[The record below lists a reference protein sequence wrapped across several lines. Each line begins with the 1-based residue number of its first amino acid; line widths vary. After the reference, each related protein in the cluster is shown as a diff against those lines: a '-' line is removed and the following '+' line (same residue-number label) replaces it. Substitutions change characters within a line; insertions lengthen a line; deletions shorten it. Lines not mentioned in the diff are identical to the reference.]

1 MNICVMSSIEYVVI
15 GKLTFGIRPRARG
28 CHKFKDFDFEVS
40 STYNYDLYSLDNDAN
55 MDIKRKQ
62 NLNKNE

>member
-15 GKLTFGIRPRARG
+15 RKLTFGIRPRARG
-28 CHKFKDFDFEVS
+28 CHKFKDFNLEVS
-40 STYNYDLYSLDNDAN
+40 SPYNYKLESLDNDAN

-62 NLNKNE
+62 NLNINE